1 MKNDKPA
8 FIFRL
13 FRAFTPP
20 IMFNFIMK
28 FIDKS
33 ESLLFN
39 GEQNSLLFK
48 KYIQS
53 CKVYGEYGCGLSTD
67 YVLKNTNCSIVSI
80 DSSNEWVMLVK
91 NRSNYSKRLDLYYID
106 VGEIGDWGR
115 PIDFKKRENF
125 KDYTNQLWEQ
135 NLKPDLVLIDG
146 RFRVACFFTCLLK
159 APVGTVIV
167 FDDYINRPEYHI
179 VEEFLEI
186 KESSGRQA
194 VFEVRALISDEKTKI
209 NEALEKFSYVVD

>member
-13 FRAFTPP
+13 FRAFMPP
-20 IMFNFIMK
+20 VIFNFIIK
-28 FIDKS
+28 LVNKRK
-33 ESLLFN
+33 SLLFD

-48 KYIQS
+48 KYIKS

-91 NRSNYSKRLDLYYID
+91 NRSNYSERLDIHYID

-125 KDYTNQLWEQ
+125 KVYTDQLWEQ

-146 RFRVACFFTCLLK
+146 RFRVACFLTCLLK
-159 APVGTVIV
+159 APIGTMII
-167 FDDYINRPEYHI
+167 FDDYTNRPEYHI

-186 KESSGRQA
+186 KESSGRQGIFI
-194 VFEVRALISDEKTKI
+194 VEKLENIKEQII
-209 NEALEKFSYVVD
+209 NELLDKFRFIMD

>member
-33 ESLLFN
+33 ESLLFD

-91 NRSNYSKRLDLYYID
+91 NRSNYSKRLDLHYID
-106 VGEIGDWGR
+106 VGGVGDWGR

-125 KDYTNQLWEQ
+125 KDYTDQLWEQ

-146 RFRVACFFTCLLK
+146 RFRVACFLTCLLK
-159 APVGTVIV
+159 APMGTVII
-167 FDDYINRPEYHI
+167 FDDYTNRPEYHI

-186 KESSGRQA
+186 KESFGRQA
-194 VFEVRALISDEKTKI
+194 VFELRTLVSDEKTKI
-209 NEALEKFSYVVD
+209 NEALEKFSYVMD